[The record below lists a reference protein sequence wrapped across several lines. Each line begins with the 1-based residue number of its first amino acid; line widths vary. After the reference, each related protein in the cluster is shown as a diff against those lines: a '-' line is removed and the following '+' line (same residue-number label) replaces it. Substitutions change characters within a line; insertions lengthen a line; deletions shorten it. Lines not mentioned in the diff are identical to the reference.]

1 MAAKTTDAKQKKS
14 KINGI
19 LILQIATVVAL
30 LLWMEISVTTGRV
43 SKVFMAAPSGIVEE
57 AVKIIS
63 NGTLQPHLLVT
74 LEEVAVG
81 YVLAGVVGVALALL
95 WTLFPKTE
103 AYGSV
108 FCSAIM
114 AIPKTAILP
123 ILVLWFGIGFQSKVV
138 LIFLFSVF
146 QILYNTLTGAK
157 QCKEEYL
164 KVARV
169 FRASRVQTVFGVILP
184 GGAAV
189 HVQRLPDRGSH
200 SHDRRGLF
208 GNAVGQGGTWVS
220 FAGIPGAVKYLPDVF
235 SDHPGDP
242 DFRITDKACDSGGI
256 HDLPSLE
263 KSIKTH

>member
-114 AIPKTAILP
+114 AVPKTAILP

-184 GGAAV
+184 AA
-189 HVQRLPDRGSH
+189 LPSMFNG
-200 SHDRRGLF
+200 
-208 GNAVGQGGTWVS
+208 
-220 FAGIPGAVKYLPDVF
+220 
-235 SDHPGDP
+235 
-242 DFRITDKACDSGGI
+242 FRIAAATMQSAKGGLGYLLRESQELLNTSRMFFLI
-256 HDLPSLE
+256 ILVTLISVLLTKLVTAVEYMICHRWR
-263 KSIKTH
+263 KV

>member
-146 QILYNTLTGAK
+146 QILYNTLTGS
-157 QCKEEYL
+157 Q
-164 KVARV
+164 
-169 FRASRVQTVFGVILP
+169 
-184 GGAAV
+184 AV
-189 HVQRLPDRGSH
+189 
-200 SHDRRGLF
+200 
-208 GNAVGQGGTWVS
+208 
-220 FAGIPGAVKYLPDVF
+220 
-235 SDHPGDP
+235 
-242 DFRITDKACDSGGI
+242 
-256 HDLPSLE
+256 
-263 KSIKTH
+263 

>member
-1 MAAKTTDAKQKKS
+1 M
-14 KINGI
+14 
-19 LILQIATVVAL
+19 
-30 LLWMEISVTTGRV
+30 
-43 SKVFMAAPSGIVEE
+43 
-57 AVKIIS
+57 
-63 NGTLQPHLLVT
+63 
-74 LEEVAVG
+74 G

-184 GGAAV
+184 AA
-189 HVQRLPDRGSH
+189 LPSMFNGFRIAAATAMTG
-200 SHDRRGLF
+200 
-208 GNAVGQGGTWVS
+208 V
-220 FAGIPGAVKYLPDVF
+220 VF
-235 SDHPGDP
+235 SEMQSA
-242 DFRITDKACDSGGI
+242 KGGLGYLLRESQELLNTSRMFFLI
-256 HDLPSLE
+256 ILVTLISVLLTKLVTAVEYMICHRWR
-263 KSIKTH
+263 KV

>member
-108 FCSAIM
+108 F
-114 AIPKTAILP
+114 
-123 ILVLWFGIGFQSKVV
+123 
-138 LIFLFSVF
+138 
-146 QILYNTLTGAK
+146 
-157 QCKEEYL
+157 
-164 KVARV
+164 
-169 FRASRVQTVFGVILP
+169 
-184 GGAAV
+184 
-189 HVQRLPDRGSH
+189 
-200 SHDRRGLF
+200 
-208 GNAVGQGGTWVS
+208 
-220 FAGIPGAVKYLPDVF
+220 
-235 SDHPGDP
+235 
-242 DFRITDKACDSGGI
+242 
-256 HDLPSLE
+256 
-263 KSIKTH
+263 